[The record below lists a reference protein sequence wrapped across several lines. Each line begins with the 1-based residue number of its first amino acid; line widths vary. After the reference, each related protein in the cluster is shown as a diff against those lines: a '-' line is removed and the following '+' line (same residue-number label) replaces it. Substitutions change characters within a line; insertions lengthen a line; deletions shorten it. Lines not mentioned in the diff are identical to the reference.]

1 MVDFCF
7 CLLSSR
13 RGAHWRH
20 LADAADRQLQRCNDA
35 TRRYHYCSNLY
46 ETRCGQQDKP
56 RVFFPAN
63 VLLLLLLALSPV
75 VVADAGDLPVISYT
89 GWAKK
94 TGPQTH
100 DHNSIKP

>member
-7 CLLSSR
+7 CLLFSR

-20 LADAADRQLQRCNDA
+20 LVDASDRQLQRCNDA

-46 ETRCGQQDKP
+46 KP
-56 RVFFPAN
+56 RALFPAN
-63 VLLLLLLALSPV
+63 ILLLLLLALSPV

-94 TGPQTH
+94 RGHRLMTIILSNLNGF
-100 DHNSIKP
+100 